1 MVGYSPWGHK
11 ESDTAVRLHFT
22 SLHFIGERGQKGDLD
37 AFESKPEE
45 TSSPQ
50 TAWPISLGEH
60 QGLEP
65 EGWLRMK
72 SGFVLCTRLP
82 REPLAKE
89 WGGVQ
94 SEVDQ
99 VLGLAGVPHSS
110 AAK

>member
-1 MVGYSPWGHK
+1 M
-11 ESDTAVRLHFT
+11 
-22 SLHFIGERGQKGDLD
+22 D
-37 AFESKPEE
+37 AFESKPEA

-50 TAWPISLGEH
+50 MAWPISLGEH
-60 QGLEP
+60 QGSEP
-65 EGWLRMK
+65 EGWLGMQ

-94 SEVDQ
+94 SEDE